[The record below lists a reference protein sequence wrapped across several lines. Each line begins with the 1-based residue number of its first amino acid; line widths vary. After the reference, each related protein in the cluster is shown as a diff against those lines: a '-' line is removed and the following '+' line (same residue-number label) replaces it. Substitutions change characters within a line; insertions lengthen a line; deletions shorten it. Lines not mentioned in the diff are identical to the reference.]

1 MKRTILLLPFLVLMS
16 FQLFAQDIILK
27 KNDDMIKCKVKEVG
41 LDEIKYVLP
50 EYPQDVLFSIDK
62 DLISKVIFENG
73 EELIMSKE
81 MTNPANYQD
90 NHKNIIKTEFL
101 APLSGNTT
109 FSWEHSLRPGRS
121 FEATLGIAGLGLD
134 YDDNENAGGVFL
146 KFGYK
151 MIKSPD
157 FYLRG
162 MKYAHLLKGSY
173 IKPEIMMGLVGRD
186 NYYWEN
192 RYDPLT
198 GYYDGGY
205 ERREHETVFA
215 AAVQVVFGKQWVFD
229 NLFAIDPYFGIG
241 YGFNSSKGDYNDGYN
256 YGFWVPS
263 NEVPIS
269 MSVGLK
275 MGLLFK

>member
-1 MKRTILLLPFLVLMS
+1 MKRSLLLLPFLALMS

-27 KNDDMIKCKVKEVG
+27 KNDEMIKCKIKEIG
-41 LDEIKYVLP
+41 LDEIKYTLP
-50 EYPQDVLFSIDK
+50 EYPQDVMFSLDR

-73 EELIMSKE
+73 EEIVMKKE
-81 MTNPANYQD
+81 MTNPANYED

-109 FSWEHSLRPGRS
+109 FSWEHSLAPGRS
-121 FEATLGIAGLGLD
+121 FEATLGIAGLGLN
-134 YDDNENAGGVFL
+134 YGDDNPGGVFM

-162 MKYAHLLKGSY
+162 MKYAHILKGSY

-186 NYYWEN
+186 SYYWED

-198 GYYDGGY
+198 GYYSYHD
-205 ERREHETVFA
+205 EREHETVFA
-215 AAVQVVFGKQWVFD
+215 AAVQVVFGKQWIFD
-229 NLFAIDPYFGIG
+229 NIFAIDPYFGIG
-241 YGFNSSKGDYNDGYN
+241 YGFNSTKRDYDGYN

-263 NEVPIS
+263 NDVPIS
-269 MSVGLK
+269 MSIGLK

>member
-1 MKRTILLLPFLVLMS
+1 MKRSLLLLPILVLIS

-27 KNDDMIKCKVKEVG
+27 KNDEMIKCKIKEIG
-41 LDEIKYVLP
+41 LDEIKYTLP
-50 EYPQDVLFSIDK
+50 EYPQDVMFSLDR

-73 EELIMSKE
+73 EEIIMKKE
-81 MTNPANYQD
+81 MTNPANYED
-90 NHKNIIKTEFL
+90 NHKNVIKTEFL

-109 FSWEHSLRPGRS
+109 FSWEHSLSPGRS
-121 FEATLGIAGLGLD
+121 FEATLGIAGLGLNYGD
-134 YDDNENAGGVFL
+134 ENPGGVFM

-162 MKYAHLLKGSY
+162 MKYAHILKGSY

-192 RYDPLT
+192 QYDPIS
-198 GYYDGGY
+198 GYYISSND
-205 ERREHETVFA
+205 RRVHETVFA
-215 AAVQVVFGKQWVFD
+215 AAVQVVFGKQWIFD
-229 NLFAIDPYFGIG
+229 NIFAIDPYFGIG
-241 YGFNSSKGDYNDGYN
+241 YGFNSTKRDYDGYN

-269 MSVGLK
+269 LSIGLK